1 MFLSIIIPVY
11 NTKPQFIKECLES
24 IDSIKI
30 SESYEVILVDDG
42 SKNEETRS
50 YLQTLD
56 GAKYKVI
63 HKTNGGPSSAR
74 NEGIRMASGKYIFP
88 LDSDDVL
95 YHDFDKFIA
104 ALKNN
109 PEIDVLY
116 GDLLIFGDEE
126 RRVKYPTFN
135 KMKLWFDENIV
146 QGLSF
151 YKKTLWEKIGGYDE
165 SFKAIEDY
173 DFWTRCAIENAHFE
187 HIPYC
192 SFKYRIINDGNSR
205 NQETQRIMDH
215 YLKIMRDKIPASM
228 ITNEVINE
236 YLIYKFRHKKRKA
249 IGLFLHI
256 YTPGLYRFL
265 TKLKLFSFKEKFL

>member
-11 NTKPQFIKECLES
+11 NTKPQFIKECLDS

-30 SESYEVILVDDG
+30 PETYEVVVVNDG
-42 SKNEETRS
+42 SKNEETLH
-50 YLQTLD
+50 YLKTLD
-56 GAKYKVI
+56 SNKYKVI
-63 HKTNGGPSSAR
+63 DKPNGGPSSAR
-74 NEGIRMASGKYIFP
+74 NEGIRIATGKYIFP

-95 YHDFDKFIA
+95 YYEFNKFLTT
-104 ALKNN
+104 LKNN
-109 PEIDVLY
+109 PKIDVLY

-126 RRVKYPTFN
+126 RRVKYPKFN

-173 DFWTRCAIENAHFE
+173 DFWTRCAIENAWFE

-205 NQETQRIMDH
+205 NQETQKIMEQ
-215 YLKIMRDKIPASM
+215 YLKIMRDKIPASL
-228 ITNEVINE
+228 ITKEVIND
-236 YLIYKFRHKKRKA
+236 YVIHTFKNKKRKA
-249 IGLFLHI
+249 LGLLLYV
-256 YTPGLYRFL
+256 YTPGFYSLL
-265 TKLKLFSFKEKFL
+265 TKLKLFSYKDKFI